1 MLRNIK
7 HSKHFLGLDLGSHSI
22 KAALVKAQDDKNLEL
37 LSVFESPS
45 IGLREAS
52 VNDLSE
58 LSQTIRRVVD
68 GVCERSAIK
77 PQALRLGISADLLS
91 VRRSSAIVPLVD
103 AGTKVVA
110 PSDIRKVNH
119 QARLLGV
126 AIDEEIV
133 HDFEQYY
140 KVDDA
145 NVALN
150 PMGLYGRKV
159 ESNLLLLTANSARL
173 RNMTK
178 AVHQAGL
185 DVQRVSLSSYAAS
198 QVAMDENLKK
208 DGCALIDIG
217 AHMTTVL
224 FFKNGIVADAQFIR
238 WGGNFITQSISDR
251 LSLTLELAEEIKKTH
266 AVATKLT
273 TTEITGDILVK
284 RDKGYVPIRRQTVCE
299 AVEWEVENLMTH
311 LETVLKGSGFF
322 HQLNRGAVVV
332 GGTALLPGLIERIEQ
347 MTNLNVSLGIATKG
361 LQNPSIFA
369 GAIGLAQMNYTQKK
383 IEEVNLNTTKSWV
396 KKAFT
401 KFEEVCQEYF

>member
-7 HSKHFLGLDLGSHSI
+7 QGRYFLGLDLGSYSI
-22 KAALVKAQDDKNLEL
+22 KAALVRAQDEKNLEL
-37 LSVFESPS
+37 LGVFETPS
-45 IGLREAS
+45 AGLREAS
-52 VNDLSE
+52 VSDLSE
-58 LSQTIRRVVD
+58 LSSTIKKVVE
-68 GVCERSAIK
+68 GVSQRTAIK
-77 PQALRLGISADLLS
+77 PQAVRLGISADLLT

-110 PSDIRKVNH
+110 PSDISKVNH

-150 PMGLYGRKV
+150 PLGLYGRKI

-173 RNMTK
+173 RNLTK
-178 AVHQAGL
+178 SVHQAGF
-185 DVQRVSLSSYAAS
+185 DVQKVSLSTFAAS
-198 QVAMDENLKK
+198 QVAMEDSFKK
-208 DGCALIDIG
+208 EGCALIDIG

-224 FFKNGIVADAQFIR
+224 FFKDGIIADAQFIK
-238 WGGNFITQSISDR
+238 WGGHFITQSISDR
-251 LSLTLELAEEIKKTH
+251 LSLTLDLAEEIKKTH
-266 AVATKLT
+266 AVASKLT
-273 TTEITGDILVK
+273 TQEISGDILVK
-284 RDKGYVPIRRQTVCE
+284 REKGYVPIRRENVCE
-299 AVEWEVENLMTH
+299 AVQWEVENLLTH
-311 LETVLKGSGFF
+311 LETVLKGSGYF
-322 HQLNRGAVVV
+322 HQLNKGAVVV

-347 MTNLNVSLGIATKG
+347 MTGLSVSLGIATKG

-369 GAIGLAQMNYTQKK
+369 GAIGLAQMNYTQKRS
-383 IEEVNLNTTKSWV
+383 EAVNLVTTKSWV
-396 KKAFT
+396 KKVMN